1 MRVRITG
8 AILDGNRV
16 AVPAGE
22 RGTLVRESQPYSIV
36 IVGGERRLV
45 ATNLVEKL
53 APLDSDR
60 MTPSNR

>member
-1 MRVRITG
+1 MKVRITG

-22 RGTLVRESQPYSIV
+22 RGTLVHESQPYSIV

-45 ATNLVEKL
+45 ASNLVEKL
-53 APLDSDR
+53 APIDSDLMR
-60 MTPSNR
+60 PSQR